1 MILPDV
7 NVLLY
12 AFRNDAARHPQYRT
26 WLEELIDGDPAHGFP
41 LKCSLR

>member
-12 AFRNDAARHPQYRT
+12 AFRRDSDQHERYKN
-26 WLEELIDGDPAHGFP
+26 WLEDVVNGPAAYAISPQVWHP
-41 LKCSLR
+41 